1 MTVEEHLK
9 LYAKIKDIKN
19 NISNT
24 EIDEILSDIDLLHK
38 KKYKAKFL
46 SGG

>member
-1 MTVEEHLK
+1 MK
-9 LYAKIKDIKN
+9 LYGKIKGVKDE
-19 NISNT
+19 ISNK